1 MQIIGLV
8 GGVASGKSFVA
19 REFAALGAG
28 VLDADKAGHEALRR
42 ADVELAARA
51 RWGDAIFTG
60 KQDSGKGSI
69 ERSRLAKIVFA
80 PTAEGRSELKYL
92 EQLTHPHIQELLQRQ
107 LAEFEAAGLKVA
119 ILDAPVMLKTG
130 WNGFCHHI
138 VFVDVPRDI
147 RVSRARQRG
156 WSDADF
162 AAREAAQE
170 SIDEKRRA
178 ADMTVDN
185 SGSAEATRS
194 QVADLWRQ
202 VTNQ

>member
-8 GGVASGKSFVA
+8 GGVASGKSFVV
-19 REFAALGAG
+19 REFASLGAG

-51 RWGDAIFTG
+51 RWGDAIFTS
-60 KQDSGKGSI
+60 KRDENETRI

-80 PTAEGRSELKYL
+80 PTPEGRAELKYL
-92 EQLTHPHIQELLQRQ
+92 EQLTHPHIKDLLGRQ
-107 LAEFEAAGLKVA
+107 LAEFETAGRQVA

-147 RVSRARQRG
+147 RVSRVRQRG
-156 WSDADF
+156 WSDAEF

-170 SIDEKRRA
+170 SIDEKRLA
-178 ADMTVDN
+178 ADMMVDN

-194 QVADLWRQ
+194 QVVDLWRQ
-202 VTNQ
+202 VTSK